1 KLFVLN
7 EVYQNTSMS
16 RNQKQDYIVVI
27 MLIDIALKTHDLI
40 NNENYEKQTDKQ
52 LTVLVGDYYSGMY
65 YYLLSQLEDINM
77 IKRLAANIKKSHA
90 DKLKKINKE
99 KMNLHNTDNKSEKE
113 VYKSL
118 LISETYLFTETAKL
132 NGENEHITIIENLL
146 MLNRLKKEQTDKKSV
161 LYKYYQQKQ
170 LKNTDF
176 NIEETIETE
185 VNRLKIELDSH
196 IKNLSS
202 NYSNYIYKN
211 TLNSI
216 QTNIS
221 QVEEG

>member
-1 KLFVLN
+1 
-7 EVYQNTSMS
+7 
-16 RNQKQDYIVVI
+16 
-27 MLIDIALKTHDLI
+27 
-40 NNENYEKQTDKQ
+40 
-52 LTVLVGDYYSGMY
+52 
-65 YYLLSQLEDINM
+65 
-77 IKRLAANIKKSHA
+77 NIKK
-90 DKLKKINKE
+90 INEE
-99 KMNLHNTDNKSEKE
+99 KMNLHYTDNKSEKE

-132 NGENEHITIIENLL
+132 NGENELIPIIENLL

-170 LKNTDF
+170 LTKPDL

-202 NYSNYIYKN
+202 NYSNYIYKKTINSIQTNISHNKQNEIKKSELNKKDNIKKKVNSLKIKLNSHIKNLSSNNSNYIYKN